1 MIQSPAMF
9 PGAGAT
15 EPGKKYQTLVSCNM
29 HPLSRGRVHL
39 QSSDPLAAP
48 AIDPAY
54 LAHPIDLR
62 VLVRAAQFARAAAH
76 TAPLADTVV
85 RMVEPGP
92 EVQSDAEWEAYVR
105 RKLSP
110 VWHPVG
116 TAAMLPREDGGV
128 VDPRLVVYGTRNLR
142 IVSRFGPRDSADERI
157 G

>member
-1 MIQSPAMF
+1 MDT
-9 PGAGAT
+9 GALAPSDARRAHIRACVELART
-15 EPGKKYQTLVSCNM
+15 AQR
-29 HPLSRGRVHL
+29 PLSRGRVHL